1 MTLWTAEKPGRSITT
16 DVPLRTNET
25 APASAGAVFF
35 ALPAAPAVSGIS
47 LFVFT
52 RKRAWQQPGPLGCLQ
67 IASRTGAARP
77 LGEAAPV
84 FLWLAGSVHRFS
96 VGCDICLMCAQV
108 VRVPVP
114 LSTLLFL
121 PALARRSRS
130 QGRGGWGG
138 RDVVTSNSSAQR
150 GASWPP
156 AQRENPQRASHER
169 RSRATTS
176 PSSPASFH
184 GAKTLAR
191 RIRLRGHH
199 AHGSL
204 QLRHL
209 DTRLQ
214 RRFPRLRR
222 RLPHQR
228 PGSLGSAA
236 CRRMAGD
243 QKMGR
248 ANNHEQSPTTASAAQ
263 TVGPDRPHQGFTLL
277 RGPGL
282 LQQRFLRVQLH
293 RSSQPR

>member
-25 APASAGAVFF
+25 APALAGAVFF

-67 IASRTGAARP
+67 IAFRTGAARP

-138 RDVVTSNSSAQR
+138 GPGHGNIQLIRTARGIMATSTAGESTAGEPRAEVPGNNEPKQPGFVPWCKNTGPSYSPPW
-150 GASWPP
+150 ASCPLQP
-156 AQRENPQRASHER
+156 S
-169 RSRATTS
+169 TS
-176 PSSPASFH
+176 PSRHSPSTPVPTATAPSSSSAAWQS
-184 GAKTLAR
+184 G
-191 RIRLRGHH
+191 
-199 AHGSL
+199 
-204 QLRHL
+204 Q
-209 DTRLQ
+209 
-214 RRFPRLRR
+214 R
-222 RLPHQR
+222 RLPPYGWR
-228 PGSLGSAA
+228 SENGSG
-236 CRRMAGD
+236 
-243 QKMGR
+243 
-248 ANNHEQSPTTASAAQ
+248 EQP
-263 TVGPDRPHQGFTLL
+263 
-277 RGPGL
+277 
-282 LQQRFLRVQLH
+282 
-293 RSSQPR
+293 